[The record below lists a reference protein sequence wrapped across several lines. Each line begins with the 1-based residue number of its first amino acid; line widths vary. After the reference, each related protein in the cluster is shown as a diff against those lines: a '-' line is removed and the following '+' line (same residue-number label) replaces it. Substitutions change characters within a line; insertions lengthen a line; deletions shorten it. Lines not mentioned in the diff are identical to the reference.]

1 MKTRPRASFNIHAGE
16 FSTFTI
22 IWATGRNFGKRHYT
36 LIVLLYI
43 LERKG
48 RRRLWRREVQ
58 PNWILRTLQLSIWE
72 REMERIF
79 FMFFSFVLSARI
91 FSIYIYTILSFFHSL
106 SLSIIRAS
114 HTFISTHH
122 YLRLFFFFSLT
133 IINQS
138 NVAITVFSS
147 REIHFMFVVI
157 LWSLWAER

>member
-1 MKTRPRASFNIHAGE
+1 MKTGPRASFNIHAGE

-79 FMFFSFVLSARI
+79 FMFFSFVLLLGFLHIHIYHSTI
-91 FSIYIYTILSFFHSL
+91 FHLSL
-106 SLSIIRAS
+106 SLLFER
-114 HTFISTHH
+114 HTHSSPHH